1 MLKVESLVEKRATR
15 ELSVLMFVV
24 ISFLTTDMISSFT
37 NKDMTYMKKRGNKN
51 LTVSKWTFLKKSWKS
66 FFFSHHIKCLKK
78 VNFSCHF

>member
-51 LTVSKWTFLKKSWKS
+51 LTVSK
-66 FFFSHHIKCLKK
+66 
-78 VNFSCHF
+78 